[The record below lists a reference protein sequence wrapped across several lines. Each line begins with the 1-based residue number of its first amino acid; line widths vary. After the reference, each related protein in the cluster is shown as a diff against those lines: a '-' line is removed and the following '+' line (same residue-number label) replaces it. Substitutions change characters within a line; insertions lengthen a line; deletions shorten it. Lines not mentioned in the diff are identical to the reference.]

1 MKIIFAKYDT
11 DVEQDIKDADMLDL
25 GMQTE
30 MVQVSRNSY
39 ITLEQYNSGSYPFK
53 ETETSIKFLERGM
66 VRYDYTSTE
75 KYWVLDATKAEDMI
89 GLIDYVDSNFGNG
102 LEIFRSAHNKG
113 YFECQ
118 W

>member
-30 MVQVSRNSY
+30 MVNVKRNHY
-39 ITLEQYNSGSYPFK
+39 ITVEHYNSGSYPFK
-53 ETETSIKFLERGM
+53 ETETAMKASVPGM

-75 KYWVLDATKAEDMI
+75 QYWVLDATKADDLI